1 LKHSR
6 RPPRASARWQLRC
19 RRAEPA
25 PPRPRPAHDRRYPR
39 RRLLPPPSPPLPV
52 CGARPGRLVR
62 GRPPLLRLLGQ
73 ERPPWARRVRARCPA
88 GHRVPPQAGAGRRR
102 RACLGLHQWRGQG
115 SGRARDGGNAVVGD
129 RRTRTLGRHGRGLR
143 TARGAADARA
153 GEVAAPPS
161 STTLWRSARLQHR
174 RGSQRDRRRL
184 HTQGRR
190 RAQGCSR

>member
-1 LKHSR
+1 MKHSR

-19 RRAEPA
+19 SRAEPA
-25 PPRPRPAHDRRYPR
+25 PPRPRPTHYRRHPR
-39 RRLLPPPSPPLPV
+39 HPRHRLLPPPSPPLPV
-52 CGARPGRLVR
+52 HGARPGRLVHV
-62 GRPPLLRLLGQ
+62 RPPLLRLLGQ
-73 ERPPWARRVRARCPA
+73 ERKPPSPRCQSPRTAASRSRPTTAGLPRPPPVARSGERTRARM
-88 GHRVPPQAGAGRRR
+88 
-102 RACLGLHQWRGQG
+102 G
-115 SGRARDGGNAVVGD
+115 SAVVGD
-129 RRTRTLGRHGRGLR
+129 RRTRTLGRRGRKLR

-161 STTLWRSARLQHR
+161 STILWRSARLQHR